1 MDGKLKPIR
10 VLIVGCGNMGTS
22 HAIAYQ
28 SLEGFEICGIVSR
41 GDSKNILNEKLGGN
55 YPLFNEL
62 EALTATK
69 PDAVCISTYPDTHE
83 RMAIKAL
90 EFGCHVFIESILFVF
105 HHSSFY
111 VLSTKQDRRCNDLG
125 NR

>member
-1 MDGKLKPIR
+1 MDDKLKPIR

-28 SLEGFEICGIVSR
+28 SLKGFEICGIVSR
-41 GDSKNILNEKLGGN
+41 GDSKNILNKKLGGN

-69 PDAVCISTYPDTHE
+69 PDAVCISISRYT
-83 RMAIKAL
+83 
-90 EFGCHVFIESILFVF
+90 
-105 HHSSFY
+105 
-111 VLSTKQDRRCNDLG
+111 
-125 NR
+125 